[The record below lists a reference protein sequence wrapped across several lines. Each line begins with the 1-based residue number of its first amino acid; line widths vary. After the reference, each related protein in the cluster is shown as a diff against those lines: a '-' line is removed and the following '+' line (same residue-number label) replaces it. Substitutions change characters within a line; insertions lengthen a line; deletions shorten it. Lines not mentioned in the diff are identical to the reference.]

1 MFKRFFAITLC
12 LSVILCSVA
21 FADSNNKPII
31 CGNYTVEQFSNDLN
45 SFFENLGSIELAPGE
60 TYACEI
66 PLSNG
71 DFAEWECGAF
81 SLEPQTRGSV
91 SAEYNTGLGNNG
103 FYNRVRY
110 DLFGTFSHRIYI
122 NVSQTSPVCHFTI
135 YSNEVIDAVP
145 APLNTFISSAVQ
157 TPVNYSSGSSSKAD
171 AYATFKT
178 ADLVNINIY
187 SRILA
192 NSYKA
197 GIMSYT
203 CYFDLTPFS

>member
-1 MFKRFFAITLC
+1 MGTIQ
-12 LSVILCSVA
+12 
-21 FADSNNKPII
+21 SNN
-31 CGNYTVEQFSNDLN
+31 
-45 SFFENLGSIELAPGE
+45 
-60 TYACEI
+60 
-66 PLSNG
+66 
-71 DFAEWECGAF
+71 
-81 SLEPQTRGSV
+81 SV
-91 SAEYNTGLGNNG
+91 MN
-103 FYNRVRY
+103 
-110 DLFGTFSHRIYI
+110 
-122 NVSQTSPVCHFTI
+122 
-135 YSNEVIDAVP
+135 SNEVIDAVP

-197 GIMSYT
+197 GVMSYT